1 MSHLETILNDLSH
14 TVDWPEPSE
23 HLATRVAG
31 HVESTPHSHRVRRW
45 AIAIA
50 VLTLVIGLV
59 PDTRQA
65 VADLLHE
72 AGVKIG
78 FVEEI
83 PTDLS
88 EDLDLGDPSTMREA
102 TEHATFELQAPAALG
117 KAEAVYV
124 DGEAVSMVWE
134 GPTLLTQQTGG
145 EPYALKGVGPDTEA
159 THVTVAGDR
168 GLWIEGAEHTYTLL
182 DRQGTPVEETTRLA
196 ANVLLWSSDGVDY
209 RLEITGDLDR
219 ALEIA
224 TSLESDLHD

>member
-1 MSHLETILNDLSH
+1 MSRLETILNDLSH

-23 HLATRVAG
+23 HLAPRVTG
-31 HVESTPHSHRVRRW
+31 HIESTPHTHQLRRW

-72 AGVKIG
+72 AGVRIG
-78 FVEEI
+78 FVEET

-88 EDLDLGDPSTMREA
+88 DDLNLGDPSTIEQA
-102 TEHATFELQAPAALG
+102 AEHASFGLQAPGALG
-117 KAEAVYV
+117 PPDEVYL
-124 DGEAVSMVWE
+124 DGQAVSMVWE
-134 GPTLLTQQTGG
+134 GPTLLTQRPGG
-145 EPYALKGVGPDTEA
+145 EPYGLKGVGSDTEA
-159 THVTVAGDR
+159 SHVAIAGNP
-168 GLWIEGAEHTYTLL
+168 GLWIEGAEHTFTLL
-182 DRQGTPVEETTRLA
+182 DKQGNPVEETARLA

-209 RLEITGDLDR
+209 RLELTGDLDR

-224 TSLESDLHD
+224 TSLKGDLHD